1 MRVRTIVIAVALAAA
16 VGSPAPAADWPHFRG
31 PDNDGTSSET
41 GLLESWPEGGPNVLW
56 KKDLGGGFSGI
67 SVSDG
72 QLYTMFDLEQETF
85 VASFDAATGEQVW
98 RFGAGKAWKDRQGD
112 GPRSTPTVDGDTVYA
127 VTATGMLYA
136 LSSDEGI
143 VRWERNLKDEYGAKI
158 PQWGMSTSPVVAG
171 GFLLLEVGGT
181 NALMVALNKKN
192 GREVWRAGSGKA
204 GYSTPVVIDVN
215 GVTQAVFFT
224 AKAIYSVALKT
235 GEIYWEQ
242 PWKTSWDV
250 NAAMPVFI
258 APDLLFVS
266 SGYDTGS
273 AMLRIEA
280 GDESVKAEEVWRNR
294 DMKNQFSTSI
304 YHDGYLYGFDNKI
317 LKCIDA
323 KTGET
328 KWRERDLGHGSLI
341 YADGHLVVMGEKGQ
355 LVLVEATPEA
365 FKSRGRMQ
373 LFEGKT
379 WTAPSLSDGKLYLR
393 DEHHLVA
400 LDVSG

>member
-72 QLYTMFDLEQETF
+72 QLYTMFDLKQETF

-181 NALMVALNKKN
+181 DALMVALNKKN
-192 GREVWRAGSGKA
+192 GREVWRATGWRSGE
-204 GYSTPVVIDVN
+204 G
-215 GVTQAVFFT
+215 Q
-224 AKAIYSVALKT
+224 
-235 GEIYWEQ
+235 
-242 PWKTSWDV
+242 
-250 NAAMPVFI
+250 
-258 APDLLFVS
+258 S
-266 SGYDTGS
+266 SG
-273 AMLRIEA
+273 LL
-280 GDESVKAEEVWRNR
+280 W
-294 DMKNQFSTSI
+294 
-304 YHDGYLYGFDNKI
+304 
-317 LKCIDA
+317 
-323 KTGET
+323 
-328 KWRERDLGHGSLI
+328 
-341 YADGHLVVMGEKGQ
+341 
-355 LVLVEATPEA
+355 
-365 FKSRGRMQ
+365 
-373 LFEGKT
+373 FEG
-379 WTAPSLSDGKLYLR
+379 PNDHGP
-393 DEHHLVA
+393 
-400 LDVSG
+400 